1 MTHSTT
7 PKPNKS
13 HLYCYYQDGSGEI
26 SRIFPNRFQP
36 DAFVPART
44 QVEVPPG
51 GGSAFSIR
59 FEQLGAPE
67 QVACLAADREVGLLL
82 PPELKRQDLEPLPVR
97 GLDEVAQRFR
107 GIAGVQVDDAR
118 LPIEVTR

>member
-1 MTHSTT
+1 LRIQPTEDAY
-7 PKPNKS
+7 
-13 HLYCYYQDGSGEI
+13 LYCYYQDGSGEI

-51 GGSAFSIR
+51 GGAFSIR
-59 FEQLGAPE
+59 FEQPGASE
-67 QVACLAADREVGLLL
+67 QVACLAANREVGLLL

-97 GLDEVAQRFR
+97 GLDEIAQRFR